1 VDASFSSF
9 LRAEEKDRPF
19 WFFSKRTQGDALMK
33 KGVWGTPPARAMA
46 LCAPSWYS
54 PTGQRPDKKRGLG
67 NPQREM
73 KSRCTSL
80 STSLSTSSK
89 NHFPKVFF
97 EEIND
102 FLWKC
107 ERKAVILQPFLIRY
121 TENEENTIV
130 FSPFAQY
137 GHTILSPGYERL
149 SSAILHSARDENR
162 RQPVTDRD
170 APDAARCHSPT
181 APARPQTND

>member
-1 VDASFSSF
+1 MVLF
-9 LRAEEKDRPF
+9 EKNTGQRPDE
-19 WFFSKRTQGDALMK
+19 KRGLGVPPSAKHGFAVPCRLVCKGNALMK
-33 KGVWGTPPARAMA
+33 KGSG
-46 LCAPSWYS
+46 
-54 PTGQRPDKKRGLG
+54 GI
-67 NPQREM
+67 PQREM
-73 KSRCTSL
+73 KSRY
-80 STSLSTSSK
+80 TSSK
-89 NHFPKVFF
+89 KHFPKVFF
-97 EEIND
+97 EEITD

-162 RQPVTDRD
+162 RQPVTDCD

>member
-1 VDASFSSF
+1 
-9 LRAEEKDRPF
+9 
-19 WFFSKRTQGDALMK
+19 MK
-33 KGVWGTPPARAMA
+33 KGVWGI
-46 LCAPSWYS
+46 
-54 PTGQRPDKKRGLG
+54 
-67 NPQREM
+67 PQREM
-73 KSRCTSL
+73 KSRYP
-80 STSLSTSSK
+80 SLSTSSK
-89 NHFPKVFF
+89 KHFPKVFF
-97 EEIND
+97 EEITD

-130 FSPFAQY
+130 FNPFAQY

-181 APARPQTND
+181 APARPQAND